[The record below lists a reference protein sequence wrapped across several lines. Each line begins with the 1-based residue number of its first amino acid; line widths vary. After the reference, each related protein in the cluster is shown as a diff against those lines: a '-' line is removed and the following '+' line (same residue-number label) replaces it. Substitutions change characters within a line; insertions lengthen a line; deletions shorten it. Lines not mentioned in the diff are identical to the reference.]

1 MIDQVEET
9 PAKQSVYLSIPDEFL
24 NVMDEP
30 WMITLQ
36 DGPQEANCLEVL
48 IYTVR
53 RLPVKD
59 AGEAERALEMLQI
72 LKAANEQEDAEYVEL
87 RQADFDWMKAQFKE
101 HAHKL
106 WAAPD
111 SAYLRKWLD
120 NNVQTKEPQA
130 IFEEASPDGLA
141 VSIPT
146 GVA

>member
-1 MIDQVEET
+1 MTKKSSRKVTI
-9 PAKQSVYLSIPDEFL
+9 AKQAVYLPVPDEFL
-24 NVMDEP
+24 NCLDEP
-30 WMITLQ
+30 WMVTLA

-59 AGEAERALEMLQI
+59 AGEAERALELLQI
-72 LKAANEQEDAEYVEL
+72 FKAANEQETVEYVEL
-87 RQADFDWMKAQFKE
+87 RQSDFDWMKIQFKE

-120 NNVQTKEPQA
+120 DNIQTRIPDIDKK
-130 IFEEASPDGLA
+130 SPDGITEV
-141 VSIPT
+141 VS
-146 GVA
+146 V